1 MMSGKPSAWIVRSFV
16 ALGVILV
23 APGARA
29 GDPADEARANALFQ
43 EARAAFIAED
53 YATACPKYE
62 EVVKL
67 RPGLGARIGLGDCYR
82 RMGRLARAWE
92 TYRGI
97 VDDAARVASTSKS
110 FTEKSTAQKRGSEA
124 KSRMGE
130 IEPRLGWITV
140 SVPEAVLALPNL
152 VVTLDGVPLA
162 REVFGTRL
170 PAERG
175 EHVVDAGAPGKKS
188 WEKSLAIAEGA
199 ELTVAVQAL
208 EDEAAP
214 KPEPKSSPETKGQEP
229 PKGTN
234 PATSTT
240 ANAATTT
247 QGPSG
252 LLGPRE
258 PDRIPEAPKESFFST
273 QRIIGL
279 GLGIA
284 GLGAG
289 AVGTYFGLRAI
300 DKRDESEV
308 DGHCAGNTCNEFGYD
323 ARKDAYQSGNL
334 STGLLVAGGVV
345 FAGGL
350 ALFLTA
356 PKRTKTQT
364 TSLVVGPSSLYWT
377 GQF

>member
-1 MMSGKPSAWIVRSFV
+1 MMSGKPGAWIVRSLV
-16 ALGVILV
+16 ALGVVLV
-23 APGARA
+23 ASGAHA
-29 GDPADEARANALFQ
+29 GDPADEARATALFQ
-43 EARAAFIAED
+43 EARAAFIAGD

-62 EVVKL
+62 EVVRL

-82 RMGRLARAWE
+82 KMGRLARAWE
-92 TYRGI
+92 TYRAI
-97 VDDAARVASTSKS
+97 VEDAARIASTSKS
-110 FTEKSTAQKRGSEA
+110 FTEKSTAQKRGDEA

-140 SVPEAVLALPNL
+140 AVPEAVLALPNV
-152 VVTLDGVPLA
+152 VVTLDGVPLV
-162 REVFGTRL
+162 REAIGKRL

-175 EHVVDAGAPGKKS
+175 EHVVDASAPGKKS

-214 KPEPKSSPETKGQEP
+214 KPEPKTTPETKGQEP
-229 PKGTN
+229 PKGANTA
-234 PATSTT
+234 PTT
-240 ANAATTT
+240 PM
-247 QGPSG
+247 QGLP
-252 LLGPRE
+252 GPRE
-258 PDRIPEAPKESFFST
+258 PRAPDRTPEAPKESFFST
-273 QRIIGL
+273 QRVLGL

-289 AVGTYFGLRAI
+289 AVGTYFGLRAVQ
-300 DKRDESEV
+300 KRDESEV

-323 ARKDAYQSGNL
+323 ARRDAYQSGNI
-334 STGLLVAGGVV
+334 STGLFIAGGVV

-364 TSLVVGPSSLYWT
+364 TAILVGPSSFLWT

>member
-1 MMSGKPSAWIVRSFV
+1 MMSGKPGAWLVRSFV
-16 ALGVILV
+16 ALGGVLV
-23 APGARA
+23 ASGARA
-29 GDPADEARANALFQ
+29 ADPADEARANTLFQ

-82 RMGRLARAWE
+82 KMGRLARAWE

-97 VDDAARVASTSKS
+97 VDDAARIASTSKS
-110 FTEKSTAQKRGSEA
+110 FTEKSTAQKRGNEA

-140 SVPEAVLALPNL
+140 TVPEAVLVLPSL
-152 VVTLDGVPLA
+152 VVTLDGAPLA
-162 REVFGTRL
+162 REVIGTRL

-175 EHVVDAGAPGKKS
+175 EHVVDASAPGKRS

-214 KPEPKSSPETKGQEP
+214 KPEPKPSPETKQEP

-234 PATSTT
+234 
-240 ANAATTT
+240 AATPPTPPTT

-252 LLGPRE
+252 PRE
-258 PDRIPEAPKESFFST
+258 IRASDRIPDTPKESFFST
-273 QRIIGL
+273 QRIVGL

-300 DKRDESEV
+300 EKRDESEV

-334 STGLLVAGGVV
+334 STGLFVAGGVA

-364 TSLVVGPSSLYWT
+364 TSLVVGPSSLFWT

>member
-16 ALGVILV
+16 ALGVVLV
-23 APGARA
+23 ASGAHA

-43 EARAAFIAED
+43 EARAAFIAGE

-62 EVVKL
+62 EVVRL

-82 RMGRLARAWE
+82 KMGRLARAWQ
-92 TYRGI
+92 TYRTI
-97 VDDAARVASTSKS
+97 VEDAARIASTSKS
-110 FTEKSTAQKRGSEA
+110 FGEKSTAQKRGDEA

-140 SVPEAVLALPNL
+140 AVPEAVLALPNV

-162 REVFGTRL
+162 REAVGTRL
-170 PAERG
+170 PVERG
-175 EHVVDAGAPGKKS
+175 EHVVDASAPGKKS

-214 KPEPKSSPETKGQEP
+214 KPEPKTTPETKGQEP

-234 PATSTT
+234 TAPPTST
-240 ANAATTT
+240 AT
-247 QGPSG
+247 QDPSG
-252 LLGPRE
+252 PRGPRE
-258 PDRIPEAPKESFFST
+258 PDRIPEAPKDSFFST
-273 QRIIGL
+273 QRVIGL

-284 GLGAG
+284 GIGAG
-289 AVGTYFGLRAI
+289 AVGTYFGLRAMQ
-300 DKRDESEV
+300 KRDESEV
-308 DGHCAGNTCNEFGYD
+308 DGHCAGSTCNEFGYD
-323 ARKDAYQSGNL
+323 ARQDAYQSGNI
-334 STGLLVAGGVV
+334 STGLFIAGGVV

-364 TSLVVGPSSLYWT
+364 TAILVGPSSFLWT
-377 GQF
+377 GHF

>member
-1 MMSGKPSAWIVRSFV
+1 MMSEKPGAWLVRSVV
-16 ALGVILV
+16 ALGGVLV
-23 APGARA
+23 ASGARA
-29 GDPADEARANALFQ
+29 ADPADEARANTLFQ

-82 RMGRLARAWE
+82 KMGRLARAWE

-97 VDDAARVASTSKS
+97 VDDAARIASTSKS
-110 FTEKSTAQKRGSEA
+110 FTEKSTALKRGGEA

-140 SVPEAVLALPNL
+140 AVPEAVLVLPNL
-152 VVTLDGVPLA
+152 VVTLDGAPLA
-162 REVFGTRL
+162 REVIGTRL
-170 PAERG
+170 PVERG
-175 EHVVDAGAPGKKS
+175 EHVIDAGAPGKKS

-208 EDEAAP
+208 EDEVAP
-214 KPEPKSSPETKGQEP
+214 KPEPKPSPETKGQEP

-234 PATSTT
+234 TATPTT
-240 ANAATTT
+240 PPTT
-247 QGPSG
+247 QSPS
-252 LLGPRE
+252 GPRE
-258 PDRIPEAPKESFFST
+258 TRVPDRIPDAPKESFFST
-273 QRIIGL
+273 QRIVGL

-289 AVGTYFGLRAI
+289 AVGAYFGLRAI
-300 DKRDESEV
+300 EKRDESEV
-308 DGHCAGNTCNEFGYD
+308 DGHCVGNTCNEFGYD

-334 STGLLVAGGVV
+334 STGLFVAGGVA

-364 TSLVVGPSSLYWT
+364 TSLVVGPSSLFFT

>member
-16 ALGVILV
+16 ALGGILV
-23 APGARA
+23 ASGARA
-29 GDPADEARANALFQ
+29 ADPADEARANTLFQ

-82 RMGRLARAWE
+82 KMGRLARAWE

-97 VDDAARVASTSKS
+97 VDDAARIASTSKG

-175 EHVVDAGAPGKKS
+175 EHVVDASAPGKKS

-214 KPEPKSSPETKGQEP
+214 KPEPKSSPQTMGQES

-234 PATSTT
+234 PATT
-240 ANAATTT
+240 ANPAMM

-252 LLGPRE
+252 PLGPRE
-258 PDRIPEAPKESFFST
+258 PDRIPEAPTESFFST
-273 QRIIGL
+273 QRIVGL

-289 AVGTYFGLRAI
+289 AVGTYFGLRTMQ
-300 DKRDESEV
+300 KRDESEV

-334 STGLLVAGGVV
+334 STGLFVAGGVA

-364 TSLVVGPSSLYWT
+364 TSLIVGPSSLYWT

>member
-1 MMSGKPSAWIVRSFV
+1 MTSGKPSAWIVRSFV
-16 ALGVILV
+16 ALGVVLV
-23 APGARA
+23 ASGARA

-43 EARAAFIAED
+43 EARAAFIAGE

-82 RMGRLARAWE
+82 KMGRLARAWE
-92 TYRGI
+92 TYRAI
-97 VDDAARVASTSKS
+97 VEDAARITSTSKS
-110 FTEKSTAQKRGSEA
+110 FAEKSTVQKRGDEA
-124 KSRMGE
+124 KTRMGE
-130 IEPRLGWITV
+130 IEPHLGWITV
-140 SVPEAVLALPNL
+140 AVPEAVLALPNV
-152 VVTLDGVPLA
+152 VVTLDGVALA
-162 REVFGTRL
+162 REALGTRL

-175 EHVVDAGAPGKKS
+175 EHVVDVSAPGKKS

-214 KPEPKSSPETKGQEP
+214 KPEPKTTPETKGQEP

-234 PATSTT
+234 TATPPTP
-240 ANAATTT
+240 T
-247 QGPSG
+247 QDAP
-252 LLGPRE
+252 GPRGPRG
-258 PDRIPEAPKESFFST
+258 PDRIPETPKESFFGP
-273 QRIIGL
+273 QRILGL

-284 GLGAG
+284 GIGAG
-289 AVGTYFGLRAI
+289 AAGAYFGIRAMQ
-300 DKRDESEV
+300 KRDESEV
-308 DGHCAGNTCNEFGYD
+308 DGHCSGNTCNELGYP

-334 STGLLVAGGVV
+334 STGLFVAGGVA

-356 PKRTKTQT
+356 PKRTKPQT
-364 TSLVVGPSSLYWT
+364 TAILLGPSSFLWT